1 MKKLIIFVFLFA
13 LLGCTEKKKKPS
25 PTATTKTESTS
36 GKLGSKSHVNIIK
49 EQEYIYLDNSRV
61 WHVKLNCV
69 NFVCIEGKTIGV
81 VRHDPRYIEKIG
93 FCCPACI
100 DDDVYKDL
108 QNIVGTEFYSCHE
121 LYERLEKK
129 YSDIDSYDRFVEMMH
144 IQRLRRQI
152 YNAAKEDGIISRE
165 QTYSEFSS
173 DYGF

>member
-36 GKLGSKSHVNIIK
+36 GKLGSKSHVNTIK
-49 EQEYIYLDNSRV
+49 QQEYIYLDNNRV

-81 VRHDPRYIEKIG
+81 IRHDPRFIEKIG

-108 QNIVGTEFYSCHE
+108 QDIVGTKFYSCHE
-121 LYERLEKK
+121 LYQKLEKN

-144 IQRLRRQI
+144 IPRLRRQI
-152 YNAAKEDGIISRE
+152 YDAAKDDGYINRN
-165 QTYSEFSS
+165 QTYSEFLS